1 MCVLIIF
8 IFFFFFFFLFFF
20 FFNYLSISFTEFA
33 QALNSSD
40 QEKEDGNF
48 FCGGGRH
55 QPKKARGMQVKIG
68 RRRLHLMLLDKIE
81 QKAKSNSSFA
91 RKCSKIQKN
100 EKM

>member
-1 MCVLIIF
+1 MCIDNFYF
-8 IFFFFFFFLFFF
+8 IFFYFFL

-91 RKCSKIQKN
+91 RKFKNSKK
-100 EKM
+100 